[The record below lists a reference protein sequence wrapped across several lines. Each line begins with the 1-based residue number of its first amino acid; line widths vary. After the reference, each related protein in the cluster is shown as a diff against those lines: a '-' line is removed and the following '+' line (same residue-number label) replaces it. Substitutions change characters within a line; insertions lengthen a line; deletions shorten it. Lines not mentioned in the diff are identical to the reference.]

1 MTLRV
6 TVLGSG
12 SSGGVPLIGCK
23 CAVCTSADPRNRRL
37 RVSIVVESA
46 TTRILVDASPD
57 LREQLLRFDE
67 TRFDAV
73 VFTHAHA
80 DHMHGIDELRAINHA
95 IRAALPCYADAETIA
110 EAKRRFGYA
119 FGSVA
124 DLPGGH
130 FVVPVLQPVPVA
142 LGVPV
147 RIGDI
152 DLVGFEQMHGGDRM
166 PTLGLR
172 FGPFAY
178 STDVKTLDE
187 GAFATLA
194 GVDTWIVDCLQEAP
208 NWAHSHLPQTL
219 DWIARVRPRRAF
231 LTHMN
236 HRMAYADLAAKLPAG
251 VEPAY
256 DGLSFEVPRNDGMNG
271 R

>member
-1 MTLRV
+1 MNLRV

-12 SSGGVPLIGCK
+12 ASGGVPVVGCR
-23 CAVCTSADPRNRRL
+23 CDVCQSDHPRNKRL

-46 TTRILVDASPD
+46 KTRILVDASPD
-57 LREQLLRFDE
+57 LRAQLLRYGE

-80 DHMHGIDELRAINHA
+80 DHMHGIDELRSVNHA
-95 IRAALPCYADAETIA
+95 IGAPLACYADADTLA
-110 EAKRRFGYA
+110 EARQRFGYA

-130 FVVPVLQPVPVA
+130 FVMPVLEPAAVE
-142 LGVPV
+142 LGRQI

-152 DLVGFEQMHGGDRM
+152 DMIGFRQIHGGDRM

-172 FGPFAY
+172 FGRFAY

-187 GAFATLA
+187 RAFETLA
-194 GVDTWIVDCLQEAP
+194 GVDTWIVDCLQDAP
-208 NWAHSHLPQTL
+208 NWAHSHLAQTL
-219 DWIARVRPRRAF
+219 DWVDRLRPRRAV

-236 HRMAYADLAAKLPAG
+236 HRVDYQAFVEKLPAG

-256 DGLSFEVPRNDGMNG
+256 DGMVLDVPAV
-271 R
+271 